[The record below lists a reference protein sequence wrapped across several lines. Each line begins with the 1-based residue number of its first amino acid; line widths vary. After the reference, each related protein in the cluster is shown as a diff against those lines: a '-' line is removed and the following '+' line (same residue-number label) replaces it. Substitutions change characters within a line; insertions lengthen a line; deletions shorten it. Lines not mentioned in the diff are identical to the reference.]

1 MKTIK
6 QKCEKLRGGPCY
18 MSPDEIRMK
27 QSAMDLKA
35 KLLSKDMG
43 TGFSHYNFFMKSDEG
58 TSTDFGVFPTEST
71 LAQQSNTVEF
81 DINFLVN
88 IKKFN
93 AWDFFVQE
101 FAILPLTLIS
111 KYEHVIPAH

>member
-1 MKTIK
+1 MNN
-6 QKCEKLRGGPCY
+6 CEEGPRY
-18 MSPDEIRMK
+18 MSPDEIRIE

-35 KLLSKDMG
+35 KLLSKDLG
-43 TGFSHYNFFMKSDEG
+43 TGFSRYNFFMEIGEG
-58 TSTDFGVFPTEST
+58 TSTDFGVFPTDST
-71 LAQQSNTVEF
+71 LAQQSNPVEF
-81 DINFLVN
+81 NINFLVN

-93 AWDFFVQE
+93 AWDFSVQE